1 MPLDVC
7 VVGELNPDLILYGVP
22 KELKPEEE
30 TLVRGFRLTLGSSSA
45 IFAHNLAVLGTKVG
59 MVAKVGDDAL
69 GKTALDWLA
78 SSGTDV
84 SRVSKSSPGVATG
97 LSVILNQPEHRFILT
112 YPGAIFELSFAD
124 LDLDY
129 IFSAR
134 HLHLSS
140 YFLHRALRPH
150 IGELFRRAKAN
161 GLSTSLDTNDDP
173 EGKWADDLLDVLPF
187 VDMLFP
193 NEREAKKIAGAE
205 NLEDAIAKLV
215 EICPLVA
222 VKLGAKGAL
231 VQKGAS
237 RWQRAGLRVEAKDSV
252 GAGDSFDAGFI
263 HRFLQGGSPEDC
275 LAYADLAGAFST
287 THEGGT
293 EAFRDREAVKTFFSN
308 PPQSS
313 AAISHAL
320 RSTLS

>member
-1 MPLDVC
+1 MPPDVC

-30 TLVRGFRLTLGSSSA
+30 TLVQAFRLTLGSSSA

-84 SRVSKSSPGVATG
+84 SRVTKTSAGIATG
-97 LSVILNQPEHRFILT
+97 LSVILTQPEHRFILT
-112 YPGAIFELSFAD
+112 YPGAIFELRFAD

-129 IFSAR
+129 VFSAR

-140 YFLHRALRPH
+140 YFLQRALRPD
-150 IGELFRRAKAN
+150 IAELFRRAKAN

-173 EGKWADDLLDVLPF
+173 EGKWASDLLGVLPF
-187 VDMLFP
+187 VDILFP
-193 NEREAKKIAGAE
+193 NEREAKKIAGT
-205 NLEDAIAKLV
+205 NDLEKAIGKLA
-215 EICPLVA
+215 EICPFIA

-231 VQKGAS
+231 LQKGDS
-237 RWQRAGLRVEAKDSV
+237 RWRLNGLRVEAKDSV

-263 HRFLQGGSPEDC
+263 HRFLQGGSPEEC

-287 THEGGT
+287 TYEGGT
-293 EAFRDREAVKTFFSN
+293 EAFRDLDAVKLFFSD
-308 PPQSS
+308 PPRT
-313 AAISHAL
+313 A
-320 RSTLS
+320 